1 LQAKDVIVAL
11 AKGSEA
17 ATTAKGATDKY
28 FNTHLKDNFKGI
40 N

>member
-1 LQAKDVIVAL
+1 LQAEDVIVAP

-17 ATTAKGATDKY
+17 ATAAKGATNKG